1 VLDLLD
7 LLLKVA
13 PQTSQGE
20 DNIFLDFSGL
30 AGLDDGILV
39 VAPEELKSIIDTT
52 RFEKAGRG

>member
-1 VLDLLD
+1 MLDLFD

-20 DNIFLDFSGL
+20 DNVFLDFFGL

-39 VAPEELKSIIDTT
+39 VGSEELKSIIDTT
-52 RFEKAGRG
+52 RFEKAGRS